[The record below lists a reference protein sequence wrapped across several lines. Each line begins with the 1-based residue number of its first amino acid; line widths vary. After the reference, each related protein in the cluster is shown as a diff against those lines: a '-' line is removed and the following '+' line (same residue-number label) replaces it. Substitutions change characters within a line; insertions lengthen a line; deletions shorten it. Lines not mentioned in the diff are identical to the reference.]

1 MRARQQ
7 LLRVDS
13 ESRRQKI
20 EKARRLI
27 FDGVNVTSQ
36 KIQDILGQDALV
48 PTQVCPYLFSVQ
60 VLLILV

>member
-1 MRARQQ
+1 MRAREA

-13 ESRRQKI
+13 KSRHRKI
-20 EKARRLI
+20 EKARQLI
-27 FDGVNVTSQ
+27 FGGVNVTSK

-48 PTQVCPYLFSVQ
+48 PTQVCLYLFSVQ